1 MSIEEFLKQFN
12 DIIPF
17 SLNLRVGGARTNLI
31 KTDDEHKSYSNFK
44 GRMYPF
50 YKKDITG
57 VTTEWVPL
65 EEIDAHLDLIITCPY
80 PHTFKWE
87 ECPKSTKKSSQHFV
101 VRILTDED
109 RQVGFIMLDL
119 NKAGDI
125 DRKYCS
131 YYNENVTHNISH
143 SVDYSFDQE
152 TKKMVKDKESLSF
165 ASINLE
171 EEIEEEVTFYRK
183 NGVLTCVTISKHPLR
198 NSAYISLL
206 WHEDDVKRN
215 QMFFSRY
222 YNNVPIK
229 AGTYIASDSAHHV
242 IIGDYQNRLETIEI
256 LETRLEDE
264 KDPKPY
270 MRQSDFDRIRDKI
283 KDLKDPKNDMFS
295 GFVGELIGNTIIK
308 DGSKEILV
316 FETLKDGY
324 HYFTSLDVTGLDAFN
339 YDSYGEYHDSPLYF
353 EAMKNTPKIPMFR
366 TRVTEEEEVL
376 VPFGDQ
382 ITEEETKNYE
392 WFKSYCTE
400 SFATIEKGKM
410 SSLTLDKYS
419 VSENKHKTNNNKNP
433 KNKHLDLKRL

>member
-1 MSIEEFLKQFN
+1 MSIEEFLKQFD

-17 SLNLRVGGARTNLI
+17 EFKLKIGGSRSNMI
-31 KTDDEHKSYSNFK
+31 ISDDKYKSYNNFK
-44 GRMYPF
+44 GKMFPL
-50 YKKDITG
+50 KKIEQCKQ
-57 VTTEWVPL
+57 VTEYIPL
-65 EEIDAHLDLIITCPY
+65 EEMDAFLDLKVECSY
-80 PHTFKWE
+80 PHHLYWE
-87 ECPKSTKKSSQHFV
+87 ERPKSTKKNYQHFV
-101 VRILTDED
+101 VRILNDD
-109 RQVGFIMLDL
+109 NKQVGFLMLDL

-131 YYNENVTHNISH
+131 FFNEDGTHNISH

-152 TKKMVKDKESLSF
+152 TKKMVKDKERINF
-165 ASINLE
+165 ASKDLE
-171 EEIEEEVTFYRK
+171 IGLEEEVTFYKK

-215 QMFFSRY
+215 QLFFSRY
-222 YNNVPIK
+222 YNNIPIK

-242 IIGDYQNRLETIEI
+242 IIGDYQNRLATIEN
-256 LETRLEDE
+256 LETRLEEE

-270 MRQSDFDRIRDKI
+270 MRQSDFDNIRDKI

-339 YDSYGEYHDSPLYF
+339 YDMSDEYHNSPLYF
-353 EAMKNTPKIPMFR
+353 KAMKNTPKIPMFR
-366 TRVTEEEEVL
+366 TKITDEEEVL
-376 VPFGDQ
+376 IPFGDH
-382 ITEEETKNYE
+382 ITDEELEKYE
-392 WFKSYCTE
+392 WFKSYCEE
-400 SFATIEKGKM
+400 SFPTIEKEKM
-410 SSLTLDKYS
+410 SSLTIDKYTYNGKKTLI
-419 VSENKHKTNNNKNP
+419 NKLNNKKKYN
-433 KNKHLDLKRL
+433 

>member
-17 SLNLRVGGARTNLI
+17 SFNLRVGGARTNLI
-31 KTDDEHKSYSNFK
+31 KTDDEHKSYNNFK

-65 EEIDAHLDLIITCPY
+65 EEIDAHLDLIITCSY

-125 DRKYCS
+125 DSKYCS
-131 YYNENVTHNISH
+131 YYNEDGTHNITH

-152 TKKMVKDKESLSF
+152 TKKMVKDKERLSF
-165 ASINLE
+165 TSINLE
-171 EEIEEEVTFYRK
+171 EKIEEEVTFYRK

-198 NSAYISLL
+198 NSAYVSLL

-215 QMFFSRY
+215 QIFFSRY
-222 YNNVPIK
+222 YNNVPIES
-229 AGTYIASDSAHHV
+229 GTYIASDPAHHV
-242 IIGDYQNRLETIEI
+242 IIGDYQNRLATIEN
-256 LETRLEDE
+256 LETRLEEE

-283 KDLKDPKNDMFS
+283 KDLKDPENDMFS
-295 GFVGELIGNTIIK
+295 GFVGDLIGNAIIK

-339 YDSYGEYHDSPLYF
+339 YDMGDEYHNSPLYF
-353 EAMKNTPKIPMFR
+353 EAMKNTQKTPMFR

-400 SFATIEKGKM
+400 SLADIHALKLSTF
-410 SSLTLDKYS
+410 TLDKYAKKEEKKKLINRS
-419 VSENKHKTNNNKNP
+419 NNGNTFP
-433 KNKHLDLKRL
+433 YKRN